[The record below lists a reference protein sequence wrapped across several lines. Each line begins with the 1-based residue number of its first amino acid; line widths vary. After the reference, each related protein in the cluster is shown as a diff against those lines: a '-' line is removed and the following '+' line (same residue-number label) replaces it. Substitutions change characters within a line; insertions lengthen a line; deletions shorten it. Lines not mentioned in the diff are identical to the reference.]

1 MSIKYIK
8 VKSNISESNLK
19 FLYHILKHR
28 KFNIS
33 HNSMPSFEEH
43 KKFVISNPYINWF
56 IVTKNEFKIG
66 SVYLNQ
72 DNSIG
77 LNILEEYR
85 HTLSELILDLEN
97 KLNPQKEVKSIIS
110 RNSFYNV
117 SPKDVFF
124 INTLKKLGYEVSKI
138 SFRKIET

>member
-1 MSIKYIK
+1 
-8 VKSNISESNLK
+8 
-19 FLYHILKHR
+19 
-28 KFNIS
+28 
-33 HNSMPSFEEH
+33 MPSFEEH